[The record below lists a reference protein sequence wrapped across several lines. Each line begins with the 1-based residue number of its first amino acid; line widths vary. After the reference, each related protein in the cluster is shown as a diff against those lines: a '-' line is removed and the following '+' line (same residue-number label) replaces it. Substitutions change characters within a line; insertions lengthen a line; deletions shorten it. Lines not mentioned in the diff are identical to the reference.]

1 MLDLHSFLLEVIRA
15 NNLGSFP
22 FQALLRLFQELFPLV
37 VATCLH
43 LFEQLVEKGTYDL
56 KRLFQKDYTT
66 IPFPASFLTCIL
78 THIKHA

>member
-1 MLDLHSFLLEVIRA
+1 
-15 NNLGSFP
+15 
-22 FQALLRLFQELFPLV
+22 
-37 VATCLH
+37 
-43 LFEQLVEKGTYDL
+43 L